1 MFRKSNLIKL
11 ASLGIVLLLITGAF
25 GSATVASA
33 QGDTAYP
40 LLRKMADAL
49 VQAVAKATGMTE
61 VDLLSETLTGST
73 LTDLIKA
80 KNGDVAAIKAE
91 AVAVVTTDINK
102 AVESGQLTRQQADQL
117 IGRLDKGFDQML
129 GANRSLL
136 TGNAAMKAKLLQAA
150 LKAVMDATKLTRVNV
165 LIELGMG
172 KTPAS
177 LITEKGG
184 SVEAVK
190 TAIKDQLTADAKKA
204 VADGKLL
211 QEVADRLLGELDST
225 IDQLLNNPL
234 TALAGENVAVRRLQ
248 VTSVTALL
256 KQTVA
261 ETGLKQREILAS
273 LRDGKTLNQIATDN
287 KADPAK
293 IVAAVQADLTEQVNK
308 LVKNNRITDD
318 QAKTFIAN
326 LPNFLNQIMT
336 KVNPLRPNAANA
348 AK

>member
-1 MFRKSNLIKL
+1 MR
-11 ASLGIVLLLITGAF
+11 
-25 GSATVASA
+25 
-33 QGDTAYP
+33 
-40 LLRKMADAL
+40 
-49 VQAVAKATGMTE
+49 
-61 VDLLSETLTGST
+61 
-73 LTDLIKA
+73 
-80 KNGDVAAIKAE
+80 
-91 AVAVVTTDINK
+91 
-102 AVESGQLTRQQADQL
+102 
-117 IGRLDKGFDQML
+117 
-129 GANRSLL
+129 
-136 TGNAAMKAKLLQAA
+136 AKLLQAA
-150 LKAVMDATKLTRVNV
+150 LKAIMDATKLTRPNV

-184 SVEAVK
+184 NVDAVK
-190 TAIKDQLTADAKKA
+190 AAIKDQLTADAKKA

-211 QEVADRLLGELDST
+211 QEAADRLLGELDST

-234 TALAGENVAVRRLQ
+234 TTLAGDNAAIRRLQ

-256 KQTVA
+256 KQTVT
-261 ETGLKQREILAS
+261 ETGLKQREILAG

-293 IVAAVQADLTEQVNK
+293 IVAAVQADLTDQVNK
-308 LVKNNRITDD
+308 LVKNKRITDD

-336 KVNPLRPNAANA
+336 KINPLRPNAANA

>member
-1 MFRKSNLIKL
+1 
-11 ASLGIVLLLITGAF
+11 
-25 GSATVASA
+25 
-33 QGDTAYP
+33 
-40 LLRKMADAL
+40 

-61 VDLLSETLTGST
+61 VNLLGEVLSGST

-80 KNGDVAAIKAE
+80 KNGDVAAVKAA
-91 AVAVVTTDINK
+91 AVAEVTADINK
-102 AVESGQLTRQQADQL
+102 AVESGQLTRQQGDQL
-117 IGRLDKGFDQML
+117 ISRLDKGFDQML
-129 GANRSLL
+129 GVNRSLL
-136 TGNAAMKAKLLQAA
+136 ISNATMRAKLLQAA
-150 LKAVMDATKLTRVNV
+150 LKAIMDATKLTRPNV

-184 SVEAVK
+184 SVDAVK
-190 TAIKDQLTADAKKA
+190 AAIKDQLTADAKKA

-211 QEVADRLLGELDST
+211 QEAADRLLGELDST

-234 TALAGENVAVRRLQ
+234 TALAGDNAAIRRLQ

-256 KQTVA
+256 KQTVT
-261 ETGLKQREILAS
+261 ETGLKQREILVS
-273 LRDGKTLNQIATDN
+273 LREGKTLNQIVTDN

-293 IVAAVQADLTEQVNK
+293 IVAAVQADLTEQVGK
-308 LVKNNRITDD
+308 LVKNKRITDD